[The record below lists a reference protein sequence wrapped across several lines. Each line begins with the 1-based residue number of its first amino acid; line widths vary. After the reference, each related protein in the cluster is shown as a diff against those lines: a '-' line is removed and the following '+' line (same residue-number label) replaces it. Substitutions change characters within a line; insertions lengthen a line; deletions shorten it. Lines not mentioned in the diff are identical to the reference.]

1 MRNGAAAPTAEQLK
15 WKERRLQ
22 SNNPFSGWGCHLPS
36 FRGEVGMEVTEPSIH
51 VEAGWCPSG
60 YNWSQ
65 LTYLCNC
72 GNLWQVAF
80 LKLVS
85 FCREPVCLFYT
96 QAVCAAGTSSEG
108 TPERSISILFSP
120 WRYCTHKAGGYVS
133 RLIYLFYF
141 GLEKTMPIGVD
152 TCFAFAA
159 EPAASPVASLLC
171 GDPPGIG
178 VGFRF

>member
-1 MRNGAAAPTAEQLK
+1 MERKATAIKQPFLRMGLPPSLPQ
-15 WKERRLQ
+15 RR
-22 SNNPFSGWGCHLPS
+22 SWDGSD
-36 FRGEVGMEVTEPSIH
+36 RPSIH
-51 VEAGWCPSG
+51 IEAGCCPSG
-60 YNWSQ
+60 YNWPQ

-85 FCREPVCLFYT
+85 FCREPVCLLYA
-96 QAVCAAGTSSEG
+96 QAVCAAGTSSES

-120 WRYCTHKAGGYVS
+120 WRYCTRKAGGYVS

-152 TCFAFAA
+152 TCFASQQSQQLARWH
-159 EPAASPVASLLC
+159 PCC
-171 GDPPGIG
+171 GGPPGIG